1 MTKSLSKEPLQ
12 QSSGS
17 AELSGWLLKSSP
29 QVADD
34 DKADLSLVR
43 KFRRYANQVV
53 RSISQNADFKKRYFV
68 LDGLELRYYKSDETN
83 DKNYKGM
90 IDLSTVVEVRYSD
103 REGVPAFS
111 FDLLTDARIFTL
123 ASTTASESDASE
135 WFKRLTGKIEASKKR
150 GMLARSLRN
159 LRKAPEKV
167 VASQAR
173 ERE

>member
-1 MTKSLSKEPLQ
+1 MKEPSRVTEYVFFFQMTKSLSKEPLQ

-123 ASTTASESDASE
+123 ASTTASESDASV
-135 WFKRLTGKIEASKKR
+135 G
-150 GMLARSLRN
+150 
-159 LRKAPEKV
+159 
-167 VASQAR
+167 
-173 ERE
+173 